1 MIVLFGSDVYICEND
16 SSTVSE
22 FYVCGY
28 CRILISSFSEN
39 RFGVCSVFSYSC
51 DRLTFRFDVS
61 ALDFSFH
68 CICVHAT
75 PEL

>member
-1 MIVLFGSDVYICEND
+1 MIVLFDSDVYICENH
-16 SSTVSE
+16 SSTVLE

-28 CRILISSFSEN
+28 CRILVSSFSEN

-51 DRLTFRFDVS
+51 DSLTFRFDVS
-61 ALDFSFH
+61 ALDFSFN
-68 CICVHAT
+68 CRCVQVT